1 MIIGGNMSYSY
12 HIEASEDSLRM
23 LGGKFKPVEDERYL
37 FCFQANKWTIE
48 DVHTFNSKVLI
59 CFDYVHKEYE
69 RMLELK
75 KVYNQ
80 EYPTNHKKYFSTVVE
95 LMSKMRSTLSM
106 YKKINDKFRPK
117 RKGKKKKGYGEHI
130 NKKLDQT
137 SLHEGTYSK
146 NAFGWEPYENKAVV
160 ELFNNIND
168 FYTLAGK
175 IYQEAITVIE
185 EEHSI
190 RQNPDLACPLYEK
203 SFQRSVKDNKKII
216 EMMKEG
222 NVNIDHDLVKAME
235 TAEDVRQLIASMFH
249 ELSFEDF
256 NHFCACKAIS
266 DGRKNGLTDEEIAVF
281 GKENPEQVL
290 KLRIVLEHIEEL
302 VELKGEI
309 IKWKGTLSGEFMM
322 HLLFWCGWDGSKKE
336 TMLNFITKRC
346 EGKIGVV
353 KMGAVQ
359 AAKRKL
365 APVDQHLINEE
376 QEQFNNEM
384 EAFADSITAKLK
396 ENAA

>member
-1 MIIGGNMSYSY
+1 MSYSY

-23 LGGKFKPVEDERYL
+23 LGEKFKPVEEGRYL
-37 FCFQANKWTIE
+37 FCLQANKWAIE
-48 DVHTFNSKVLI
+48 DIHTFNAKVLI
-59 CFDYVHKEYE
+59 CFDYVRKEYE

-80 EYPTNHKKYFSTVVE
+80 EYPTDHKKYFSTVAE
-95 LMSKMRSTLSM
+95 LMGKMRSTLSM

-117 RKGKKKKGYGEHI
+117 GKRRKKKGYGQHI
-130 NKKLDQT
+130 DKKLDQT
-137 SLHEGTYSK
+137 SLHEGAYSK
-146 NAFGWEPYENKAVV
+146 NVFGWETYRDKAVV
-160 ELFNNIND
+160 ELFNNINH
-168 FYTLAGK
+168 FFTLAGK
-175 IYQEAITVIE
+175 IYDEAIAVIE
-185 EEHSI
+185 EEHNI

-216 EMMKEG
+216 EMMKDG

-249 ELSFEDF
+249 ELSFDNF
-256 NHFCACKAIS
+256 NLFCACKAIS
-266 DGRKNGLTDEEIAVF
+266 DGRKDGLTDEEIATF
-281 GKENPEQVL
+281 GKENAEQVL

-309 IKWKGTLSGEFMM
+309 IKWKGKLSGEFMM
-322 HLLFWCGWDGSKKE
+322 HLLYWCGWDGSKKE

-365 APVDQHLINEE
+365 VPIDKHLVNEQ
-376 QEQFNNEM
+376 QEQFNHEM
-384 EAFADSITAKLK
+384 EAFVDSIRAKSK
-396 ENAA
+396 GKVA